1 MPSIKKSI
9 FLLLTLFISSCSSLP
24 YFEDLRLQR
33 HAKEVYH
40 NNPETILA
48 AISSQKSRHSPY
60 AQNGSALWLSTS
72 AHFRDHPT
80 ALTGKQLLEKTYLP
94 LVTVELNNIQ
104 LTVNFDS
111 QLKCSEHDLT
121 AWREELL
128 NTFPAPVFQQ
138 FQQQYQVNAQI
149 VSKQSFY
156 HQHRIDP
163 QAIKL
168 NFYQPAECKDIR
180 QTAWRVRLLEI
191 IAHEI
196 THIEQHWTHHNYK
209 KLVEFPSAMTKST
222 PNAYRLLNEYLA
234 SKVGICA
241 KSLAMADNT
250 TPEQP
255 LMRLVITDAK
265 THSPQLAL
273 NTAGAQMLKTIDYNT
288 VDTTEGNGFYSII
301 GEQLAEDWLAT
312 YANDDGV
319 IFHSIK
325 VNESFINACQTILSD
340 EAIKAAA
347 TQIALLL
354 SH

>member
-1 MPSIKKSI
+1 MLKISNII
-9 FLLLTLFISSCSSLP
+9 FLLSAMLISSCSSLP
-24 YFEDLRLQR
+24 YFEDLMLQR
-33 HAKEVYH
+33 HAKEVYQ

-48 AISSQKSRHSPY
+48 AISSRKSRHSPY
-60 AQNGSALWLSTS
+60 AKNGSALWLSTS
-72 AHFRDHPT
+72 AHYRDYPT

-94 LVTVELNNIQ
+94 LVTIELNNIQ
-104 LTVNFDS
+104 LSVNYDS

-121 AWREELL
+121 TWREELL
-128 NTFPAPVFQQ
+128 NAFPAPVFQQ
-138 FQQQYQVNAQI
+138 FQQQYQINAHI
-149 VSKQSFY
+149 VLKQSFY

-168 NFYQPAECKDIR
+168 NFYQPAECKDFT

-209 KLVEFPSAMTKST
+209 KLVEFPSAMTKNT

-241 KSLAMADNT
+241 KSLAIADNT

-265 THSPQLAL
+265 SHSPQLAL

-288 VDTTEGNGFYSII
+288 VDITDGFYSLL

-312 YANDDGV
+312 YADEDGF
-319 IFHSIK
+319 IFHNIK
-325 VNESFINACQTILSD
+325 TNNNFISACQTILSD

-347 TQIALLL
+347 TKISLLL
-354 SH
+354 AH